1 MKEHAEITV
10 RDIANRTSS
19 HMVIKDN
26 GNGST
31 LWSGYQYKVLE
42 SIYSDAVCENVT
54 VQSNLLI
61 LWLHHDEVERV
72 THKAATA

>member
-31 LWSGYQYKVLE
+31 LWRSFFP
-42 SIYSDAVCENVT
+42 IRCC
-54 VQSNLLI
+54 
-61 LWLHHDEVERV
+61 
-72 THKAATA
+72 AAT

>member
-31 LWSGYQYKVLE
+31 LWSGYQYNFRQDE
-42 SIYSDAVCENVT
+42 ECADEYEYYDATLHVGTVT
-54 VQSNLLI
+54 Q
-61 LWLHHDEVERV
+61 
-72 THKAATA
+72 